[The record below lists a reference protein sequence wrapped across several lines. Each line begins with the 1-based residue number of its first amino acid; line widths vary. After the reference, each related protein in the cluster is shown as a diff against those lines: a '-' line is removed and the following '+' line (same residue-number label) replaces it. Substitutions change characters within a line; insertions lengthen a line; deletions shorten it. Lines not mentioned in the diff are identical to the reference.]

1 MKNIK
6 LEEIYR
12 KHHIEL
18 YLYALSLCQ
27 NHHYAQDLV
36 SETFYKALLSLDHNK
51 DYIKFWLF
59 RVCKNIFLDHVR
71 KNKYHVDIH
80 NLEEVLSDKESPL
93 DKLINNEER
102 KQLYYNVL
110 KLPYPS
116 REAIILY
123 YYCNFS
129 LREIAKAIHISEGA
143 AKTLLFRARQKLK
156 TELKEE
162 KQNEV

>member
-1 MKNIK
+1 MKNNK
-6 LEEIYR
+6 LEQIYI
-12 KHHIEL
+12 KYHIEL

-27 NHHYAQDLV
+27 NHHQAQDLV

-59 RVCKNIFLDHVR
+59 RVCKNIFLDNIR
-71 KNKYHVDIH
+71 KNKHLIKIDNIEELVS
-80 NLEEVLSDKESPL
+80 LEESPI
-93 DKLINNEER
+93 DKLINSDER
-102 KQLYYNVL
+102 KQLYYQVL
-110 KLPYPS
+110 KLSPS
-116 REAIILY
+116 YKEAIILH

-129 LREIAKAIHISEGA
+129 LKEIATAINISEGA

-162 KQNEV
+162 SK